1 MAFDSDSSRVTM
13 LSTAP
18 LHSTPKPIHV
28 LFSVT
33 VDMVMVVVRLAWI
46 CFVSF
51 FRSCAQTPRPRFVF
65 IYGPDGDGGVLL
77 NTSRGIMLMLVVK
90 FSLDLLPFRVEV
102 LTFFLLFSHSHFLFG
117 LSLHR
122 ALDVG
127 RLLPRWARE

>member
-1 MAFDSDSSRVTM
+1 MF
-13 LSTAP
+13 STAP

-51 FRSCAQTPRPRFVF
+51 FPSCAQTPRPRFVF
-65 IYGPDGDGGVLL
+65 IYGPDGDGGDGGVRL

-102 LTFFLLFSHSHFLFG
+102 LTLFLLFSHSHLRFLFG

-127 RLLPRWARE
+127 RLLPRWTRE